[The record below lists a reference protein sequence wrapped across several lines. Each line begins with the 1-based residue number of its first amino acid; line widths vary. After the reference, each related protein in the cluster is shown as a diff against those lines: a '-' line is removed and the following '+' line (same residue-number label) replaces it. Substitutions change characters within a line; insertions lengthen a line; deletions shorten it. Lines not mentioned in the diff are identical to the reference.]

1 MTVFQRIV
9 EATAQDHADMI
20 DNSPLL
26 VLVKSGRMT
35 LAHYKAYLRETYHL
49 VRHTPRMLSL
59 GGARL
64 GDERRELR
72 NWFFDQV
79 AEENGHDLFCIK
91 DLESLGESPHAL
103 LSGMPGKGAWGL
115 ICQNYFMATYGN
127 PVGIL
132 GVATAT
138 EGLGAEFGTHFAN
151 LLTSRYELRSSA
163 TTFLRSHGGFDGRHL
178 QEAVDALEYV
188 RSTEIDEVIHARR
201 MTLQFYGQMF
211 LDVLDAVPAPEPAAL
226 AA

>member
-9 EATAQDHADMI
+9 EATAQDYADMI
-20 DNSPLL
+20 ENSPLL
-26 VLVKSGRMT
+26 ALVKSGRMT

-49 VRHTPRMLSL
+49 VRHTPRMLAL

-64 GDERRELR
+64 GDDRRELR
-72 NWFFDQV
+72 NWFFEQV
-79 AEENGHDLFCIK
+79 TEENGHDLFCIK
-91 DLESLGESPHAL
+91 DLESLGENPRSL
-103 LSGMPGKGAWGL
+103 LAGMPGKGVWGL
-115 ICQNYFMATYGN
+115 VCQNYFMATYGN

-138 EGLGAEFGTHFAN
+138 EGLGAEFGTHFAD
-151 LLTSRYELRSSA
+151 LLTHRYELRSNA

-178 QEAVDALEYV
+178 AEAVTALEYV
-188 RSTEIDEVIHARR
+188 RSNEVEEIIHARR

-211 LDVLDAVPAPEPAAL
+211 LDVLAAVPAREPAVQEA
-226 AA
+226 